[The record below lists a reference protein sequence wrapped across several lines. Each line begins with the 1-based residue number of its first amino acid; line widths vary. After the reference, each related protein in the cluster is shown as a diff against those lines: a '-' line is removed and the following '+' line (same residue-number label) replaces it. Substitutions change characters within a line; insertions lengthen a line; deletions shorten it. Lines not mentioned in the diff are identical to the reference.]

1 MELFDWQGPFYAHNL
16 ENRIL
21 ALLIQL
27 PPSMGIVEGMNRLRN
42 IIPEL
47 DKSFRYV
54 VEVKTAHSFRIGH
67 IVFFANNNMCMV
79 WIQSCR

>member
-1 MELFDWQGPFYAHNL
+1 MQYHIGRLRLSYSAWQGLFYAHNL

-27 PPSMGIVEGMNRLRN
+27 PPSMGRVEGMNRLRD

-54 VEVKTAHSFRIGH
+54 VEVRDS
-67 IVFFANNNMCMV
+67 
-79 WIQSCR
+79 S